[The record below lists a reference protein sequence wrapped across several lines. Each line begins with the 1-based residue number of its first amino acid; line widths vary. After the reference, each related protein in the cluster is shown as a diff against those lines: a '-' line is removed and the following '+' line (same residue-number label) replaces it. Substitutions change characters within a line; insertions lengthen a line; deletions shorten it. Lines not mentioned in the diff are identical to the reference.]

1 MTSLFVF
8 YFGLGSVAALAAEG
22 GPEVCPPGEACTRA
36 TEMGSWGLIA
46 IGLLFLLVALM
57 PSKPGGKDGEAPKTK
72 IPFLNML
79 QVRIEKETT
88 GWRRLQWP
96 ILGIAFIALG
106 VATLLQ
112 WR

>member
-1 MTSLFVF
+1 MTDLFVF
-8 YFGLGSVAALAAEG
+8 CFWLGPAAALAAEG
-22 GPEVCPPGEACTRA
+22 TPEGCAPGEACSRA
-36 TEMGSWGLIA
+36 TEMGSWGLIV

-57 PSKPGGKDGEAPKTK
+57 PSKPGGKDGEPPRTK

-79 QVRIEKETT
+79 QVRMEKETT

-106 VATLLQ
+106 IATLLQ

>member
-1 MTSLFVF
+1 MTSIIAFFLA
-8 YFGLGSVAALAAEG
+8 FGPDAALAAG
-22 GPEVCPPGEACTRA
+22 AGPEACAPGESCTRA
-36 TEMGSWGLIA
+36 TEMGSWGLIV

-57 PSKPGGKDGEAPKTK
+57 PSKSGGKDGEPPRTK

-106 VATLLQ
+106 IATLMN